1 MQKITVRPQSYP
13 TGIVKRVLR
22 PLAQFAITA
31 IEVIEKFDSKFFTNE
46 DTWQMR
52 LFFYCGYFVAVP
64 LFIVW
69 MKVMFY

>member
-22 PLAQFAITA
+22 PLAQFAITSIA
-31 IEVIEKFDSKFFTNE
+31 VIEKFDSKFFDDG

-52 LFFYCGYFVAVP
+52 LFFYAGYFVAVP

-69 MKVMFY
+69 MKMMFY

>member
-1 MQKITVRPQSYP
+1 MQKITVRPQSYAP
-13 TGIVKRVLR
+13 GIVKRVLR

-31 IEVIEKFDSKFFTNE
+31 IEAIEKFDSKFFTNE

-52 LFFYCGYFVAVP
+52 LFFYAGYFVAVP

>member
-1 MQKITVRPQSYP
+1 MQKITVRPQTCTP
-13 TGIVKRVLR
+13 GITKRVLR

-31 IEVIEKFDSKFFTNE
+31 IEAIEKFDSKFFDAE

-64 LFIVW
+64 LFLIW

>member
-1 MQKITVRPQSYP
+1 MQKITVRPQSYTP
-13 TGIVKRVLR
+13 GIVKRVLR

-31 IEVIEKFDSKFFTNE
+31 LEAIEKFDSKFFDDG

-52 LFFYCGYFVAVP
+52 LFFYAGYFVAVP
-64 LFIVW
+64 LFIMW